1 MTGSSGA
8 MTGSSGAMTASG
20 THTNDPITI
29 DDDGDDCPASPFS
42 DIEGISSTTKRLRK
56 AVVTSDSEDEE
67 SEGKIY

>member
-29 DDDGDDCPASPFS
+29 DSGDECPASPFS